1 MTMLFEKQIEKI
13 YRSNVFARQDN
24 PHGIFYFSVEDFPGL
39 QAHSYDFKAKAGHD
53 LKGFFYHYDN
63 PIPGRLVVFDHGL
76 GNGHRA
82 YMREIDRL
90 AKAGF
95 LVYTYDHTGC
105 MASGGEDTHGFAQS
119 LNDLDQCIKA
129 LKGEPALAGRT
140 FSVMG
145 HSWGGFS
152 TMNISALHPEITH
165 VVSMSGFISV
175 DVMQEQSLAGIVKR
189 YRPALL
195 ALERRANPDYVDYDA
210 RRSLLGSKA
219 KVLLIYS
226 DNDQLVHKNIHFDRL
241 QEALSAKDNI
251 RFLLVQ
257 NKGHN
262 PSYTVDAVA
271 YKDAFFK
278 AFTKAVKKKQLTTP
292 EQRKE
297 FMARYDWERMTT
309 QDEAVW
315 EQIIA
320 HLKAE

>member
-1 MTMLFEKQIEKI
+1 MLFEKQIEKI
-13 YRSNVFARQDN
+13 YRSNMFVRHDN
-24 PHGIFYFSVEDFPGL
+24 ANGVFYFGVSDFPGL
-39 QAHSYDFKAKAGHD
+39 QAHPYDFKAKAGHD

-82 YMREIDRL
+82 YMREIERL

-95 LVYTYDHTGC
+95 LIYSYDHTGC
-105 MASGGEDTHGFAQS
+105 MSSGGEGTHGFAQS
-119 LNDLDQCIKA
+119 LNDLDQCLKA
-129 LKGEPALAGRT
+129 LKAEPALADRT
-140 FSVMG
+140 ISVMG

-165 VVSMSGFISV
+165 VVSMSGFVSV
-175 DVMQEQSLAGIVKR
+175 QMIQEQTITGVLKCF
-189 YRPALL
+189 RPVLMS
-195 ALERRANPDYVDYDA
+195 LERQTNPDYADFDA
-210 RRSLLGSKA
+210 RKSLGETQA

-226 DNDQLVHKNIHFDRL
+226 ADDKIVHKAVHFDSL
-241 QEALSAKDNI
+241 QEALSDRKNV

-262 PSYTVDAVA
+262 PTYSEDAVT

-278 AFTKAVKKKQLTTP
+278 ELSKAAKKKQLVTP
-292 EQRKE
+292 QQQKE
-297 FMARYDWERMTT
+297 FMSRYDWHRMTR

-315 EQIIA
+315 TQIIA